1 MMVISGVP
9 CDNNATTDVSTSDGK
24 IDFVTRK
31 SYRFKTILDDCVKL
45 TSVNN
50 LPIIAT
56 AQEAVMN
63 VDSGAAVTFSKV

>member
-9 CDNNATTDVSTSDGK
+9 CDNNATTDVSTSDRK
-24 IDFVTRK
+24 IDYVTRK
-31 SYRFKTILDDCVKL
+31 SYHFKTILDDCSHL

-50 LPIIAT
+50 LPVICA

-63 VDSGAAVTFSKV
+63 VDTGAATTYSKV